1 VQLILKFSQF
11 PDFEARMNQKD
22 EIEQQLE
29 QLEDKQSSSRE
40 NKKQQQVIAELRRE
54 LQQLHAQFKMG
65 INENEQLQEEMQL
78 MDQRVNLEISMQQ
91 QLKNQMQEM
100 RERLSQ

>member
-1 VQLILKFSQF
+1 
-11 PDFEARMNQKD
+11 MNQID
-22 EIEQQLE
+22 ELEQQLE
-29 QLEDKQSSSRE
+29 QLKDEQSSTRDT
-40 NKKQQQVIAELRRE
+40 KQHQQVIAELRRE

-65 INENEQLQEEMQL
+65 LNENEQLQQDMQL

-100 RERLSQ
+100 RETLS

>member
-1 VQLILKFSQF
+1 
-11 PDFEARMNQKD
+11 MNQID
-22 EIEQQLE
+22 ELEQQLE
-29 QLEDKQSSSRE
+29 QLKDEQSGTRDNKQH
-40 NKKQQQVIAELRRE
+40 QQVIAELRRE

-65 INENEQLQEEMQL
+65 LNENEQLQQDMQL

-100 RERLSQ
+100 RERLS

>member
-1 VQLILKFSQF
+1 
-11 PDFEARMNQKD
+11 MNQKV
-22 EIEQQLE
+22 EVEQQLE
-29 QLEDKQSSSRE
+29 QLEDKHSSSRE

-54 LQQLHAQFKMG
+54 LQQLNAQFKMG

-100 RERLSQ
+100 RERLSH